1 VTLQAAAVRL
11 QNREEE
17 AALETLREGIQAYPD
32 SPSLQLNLGIVQSRI
47 GRHRDA
53 VKTFQAMI
61 DKGFQD
67 QDFLVHLNLSREYE
81 ILGDVKASQLHR
93 LLYLQK
99 VDVFLKNK
107 RK

>member
-1 VTLQAAAVRL
+1 
-11 QNREEE
+11 
-17 AALETLREGIQAYPD
+17 
-32 SPSLQLNLGIVQSRI
+32 
-47 GRHRDA
+47 
-53 VKTFQAMI
+53 MI